1 MSPGVSPNGAQQK
14 TRQEKIGKLQSFTAE
29 YEGSERRI
37 DVIEFLKIVQAMG
50 QIQRLFFAHWFRRV
64 G

>member
-1 MSPGVSPNGAQQK
+1 MARSKRLAKKKSASCNR
-14 TRQEKIGKLQSFTAE
+14 TLTE
-29 YEGSERRI
+29 YGGSERRI